1 MKSRP
6 AHHPEEVY
14 CIVERAFKFSGFSQ
28 ICTFMQFFEAK
39 LTHNEN
45 KKSLKIVMSE
55 QRKRKGAS
63 KGPQSILSW
72 SWNWW
77 GGGCL
82 ETRSFKC
89 LQNRLPAWK
98 CKAINLRINK
108 LWAWTKLIWKFCHLT
123 QFCTF
128 VRMSEQRKREGPTKG
143 PQSILSWSWN
153 WWGDRGMP
161 WDKVLQMPAKHSR
174 LPAWKCRA
182 EQFIL
187 NFSKLGLTNTVVS
200 CCKTILQKAFGWN
213 VQKVPPLLDY
223 IQKHC
228 IGDDDVNLSPP
239 SNSK

>member
-1 MKSRP
+1 MCIYCVYIVYILCIYCVYIVYCILYILCTYCNVYWGTRLKSRP
-6 AHHPEEVY
+6 AHHLEEVY
-14 CIVERAFKFSGFSQ
+14 CIVERAFKFSGFSK

-39 LTHNEN
+39 LTHNGN
-45 KKSLKIVMSE
+45 IKSLKIVM
-55 QRKRKGAS
+55 
-63 KGPQSILSW
+63 
-72 SWNWW
+72 
-77 GGGCL
+77 
-82 ETRSFKC
+82 
-89 LQNRLPAWK
+89 LQ
-98 CKAINLRINK
+98 
-108 LWAWTKLIWKFCHLT
+108 
-123 QFCTF
+123 
-128 VRMSEQRKREGPTKG
+128 QRKREGPAKG